1 MKGRRMG
8 LFSRL
13 MGKTTSA
20 ANDELAI
27 LAPVSGELV
36 PLEETHDPVFSGRK
50 MGDGVAVVPTS
61 GTVCAPV
68 TGSVSAIFPTAHA
81 LAIAPDDANDAQ
93 VMVHI
98 GIDTVR
104 MNGEGFTALV
114 AQGDHVDAGQPLV
127 EVDLDAV
134 RASGYDPTVFVV
146 VCERADGSTVRERAA
161 GPACAKDPVLWLS
174 K

>member
-1 MKGRRMG
+1 MG

-50 MGDGVAVVPTS
+50 MGDGVAVVPTT
-61 GTVCAPV
+61 GT
-68 TGSVSAIFPTAHA
+68 VSAIFPTAHA

-127 EVDLDAV
+127 EVEIDAV
-134 RASGYDPTVFVV
+134 RAAGSTHKAFVV
-146 VCERADGSTVRERAA
+146 VCERADGSTVRERTA
-161 GPACAKDPVLWLS
+161 GPTSEKDPVLWLS